1 MKIRIM
7 VADGDEQT
15 RDDLKK
21 VLTLE
26 GFEVDPVPDGI
37 TAIKHFRRYD
47 YDLALLEDQ
56 LPELDGKSVSRQLR
70 KMSGIPFIFLSR
82 KNDEESILKGFELGA
97 EDYITKPF
105 SAKEVLARIKVILR
119 RRTDKEDIPVRN
131 LVFEGLNI
139 DTMSHTVYVD
149 GKRVFL
155 TPKEYQLLLLL
166 AKHPNQ
172 TFSREMILNEIWGH
186 DYYGT
191 DRTVDTH
198 IKTLRDSLRP
208 RDNYIE
214 TVRGFG
220 YKFVEFYDEAAK

>member
-1 MKIRIM
+1 M
-7 VADGDEQT
+7 VADGDEQI
-15 RDDLKK
+15 REDLKK
-21 VLTLE
+21 VLTQE
-26 GFEVDPVPDGI
+26 GYEVDPVPDGI

-70 KMSGIPFIFLSR
+70 KMSCIPFVFLSQN
-82 KNDEESILKGFELGA
+82 NDEEAILKGYELGA

-105 SAKEVLARIKVILR
+105 SPKEVLARIKVILR
-119 RRTDKEDIPVRN
+119 RRVGKEDIPVRN
-131 LVFEGLNI
+131 LVFDGLNI
-139 DTMSHTVYVD
+139 DTMSHAVYVD

-155 TPKEYQLLLLL
+155 TPKEYRLLLLL
-166 AKHPNQ
+166 AKHPNR
-172 TFSREMILNEIWGH
+172 TFSREMILSEIWGH

-198 IKTLRDSLRP
+198 IKTLRDSLKP

-220 YKFVEFYDEAAK
+220 YKFVEFCDDNTE